1 MSKMATECGR
11 HGGRAP
17 LRPSRE
23 GFSVTSRVVLPEI
36 LTIPSIAGLCL
47 FSFGYVGGLALANIG
62 LGILLL
68 VFLAALRANWR
79 ILARD
84 TFIRYSLLWIIVAIG
99 LAAHGAALFPRVAA
113 SQYSSLTEIWSF
125 GFIPLVALA
134 TRGNPRLVATT
145 LLLALAGVLFRLVKD
160 VYLGVGPP
168 DHYDNRALGV
178 GRNLAVLMIDTGAAG
193 CLTLLMALIVGD
205 VCHGWLR
212 TVAIPVCFAAL
223 AALLWAW
230 IAAASRTSLVALP
243 VVFSILMVRRLLLGR
258 FSAQARIGLM
268 FLLLV
273 LAVLFHLN
281 FETFLAEVLSD
292 QSTWRLIA
300 EGHIVELPETATG
313 LRFHMWHLAYGY
325 WVQQPFIG
333 FGPSVAH
340 LLRTDPAPPF
350 LGAFNQFH
358 SGYVELLLRAGL
370 VGVAFYCGAA
380 VLIWRVA
387 VRARSRGDMPV
398 TVFEILLSGFFLM
411 IVLNLTNSVMFF
423 QQGWQ
428 FLVMFGGIAYGYH
441 WLDIGQDESRRVS

>member
-160 VYLGVGPP
+160 VYLG
-168 DHYDNRALGV
+168 HE
-178 GRNLAVLMIDTGAAG
+178 
-193 CLTLLMALIVGD
+193 
-205 VCHGWLR
+205 
-212 TVAIPVCFAAL
+212 F
-223 AALLWAW
+223 
-230 IAAASRTSLVALP
+230 
-243 VVFSILMVRRLLLGR
+243 RL
-258 FSAQARIGLM
+258 
-268 FLLLV
+268 
-273 LAVLFHLN
+273 
-281 FETFLAEVLSD
+281 
-292 QSTWRLIA
+292 
-300 EGHIVELPETATG
+300 
-313 LRFHMWHLAYGY
+313 
-325 WVQQPFIG
+325 
-333 FGPSVAH
+333 
-340 LLRTDPAPPF
+340 
-350 LGAFNQFH
+350 
-358 SGYVELLLRAGL
+358 
-370 VGVAFYCGAA
+370 
-380 VLIWRVA
+380 
-387 VRARSRGDMPV
+387 
-398 TVFEILLSGFFLM
+398 
-411 IVLNLTNSVMFF
+411 
-423 QQGWQ
+423 
-428 FLVMFGGIAYGYH
+428 
-441 WLDIGQDESRRVS
+441 